1 MEVRGFRVRTGKGS
15 RDICMLTSQDVA
27 NYIIEHYESGLNKD
41 EVVIKPL
48 TDEEPAQRE
57 RYLS

>member
-15 RDICMLTSQDVA
+15 RDICMLTSQDLA
-27 NYIIEHYESGLNKD
+27 NYIIEHYESGQKD
-41 EVVIKPL
+41 EVTIKPL